1 MSSLEQYL
9 QLYRAEKQRIAAGSC
24 APLNAL
30 REEQLALLEQHGLPT
45 TRHEEY
51 LYTDVEAALAPDYGV
66 NLNRSVP
73 AIDPYKAY
81 RCAVPNLSTW
91 LYFVVN
97 DVVMP
102 SEGNTAQ
109 LPEGVVVETLCQA
122 AAKNPDFIA
131 KYYHRAAGKNYDGIA
146 AVNTL
151 LAQDG
156 ILVHIPQGVQL
167 KKPIQIVNVS
177 AAKSDLMMNRRIL
190 VVAEEGAQG
199 SILLCDHAEGEQ
211 NHLSTQ
217 VIEAFVA
224 PHAQLDIYSIEETKS
239 TNTRFSNLYTEQAEE
254 SAVSYTNVTLTNG
267 KTRNRAEFR
276 LLGENAKVE
285 ARGALMTDAEER
297 VDNYLLVDHAVPQC
311 TSEMLYKYVING
323 KSTGAFTGKVL
334 VREGAQ
340 KSLSEQI
347 NANLL
352 ASPEAR
358 VLTQPML
365 EIYADDVKCNHGS
378 SIGKMDE
385 NALFYMRQRG
395 IEEQEARLL
404 LQHAFVN
411 EVLSHVKMEQLRDR
425 LTHLVE
431 MRFRGELSPCQGCK
445 MCR

>member
-1 MSSLEQYL
+1 MGSLEQYL
-9 QLYRAEKQRIAAGSC
+9 QLYTAESQRIASGSC

-30 REEQLALLEQHGLPT
+30 REQQYSLLAERGLPT
-45 TRHEEY
+45 LRHEEY
-51 LYTDVEAALAPDYGV
+51 RYTDIQSMFALDYGV
-66 NLNRSVP
+66 NLNRAVP
-73 AIDPYKAY
+73 AINPYKTY

-102 SEGNTAQ
+102 SQGNVAQ
-109 LPEGVVVETLCQA
+109 LPEGVFVGSICQME
-122 AAKNPDFIA
+122 AKNPDFIA
-131 KYYHRAAGKNYDGIA
+131 KFYHSAAGKNFDAITA
-146 AVNTL
+146 LNTL
-151 LAQDG
+151 LVQDG
-156 ILVHIPQGVQL
+156 ILVYVPKDTLL
-167 KKPIQIVNVS
+167 KRPIQIVNVS
-177 AAKSDLMMNRRIL
+177 TAKHDLMVNRRIM
-190 VVAEEGAQG
+190 VVLEEGANG
-199 SILLCDHAEGEQ
+199 SVLLCDHAEGTSQ
-211 NHLSTQ
+211 YLSTQ

-224 PHAQLDIYSIEETKS
+224 QHAHLDIYSIEETQKS
-239 TNTRFSNLYTEQAEE
+239 NLRLSNLYVEQGAH
-254 SAVSYTNVTLTNG
+254 SDVSYTSVTLTNG

-276 LLGENAKVE
+276 LLGENAKVQ
-285 ARGALMTDAEER
+285 ARGAVMANAEEF

-311 TSEMLYKYVING
+311 ESEMLYKYVLDG
-323 KSTGAFTGKVL
+323 KSTAAFTGKVL

-340 KSLSEQI
+340 KTLSEQI

-358 VLTQPML
+358 ILTQPML

-395 IEEQEARLL
+395 IEEEEARLL
-404 LQHAFVN
+404 LQNAFVN
-411 EVLSHVKMEQLRDR
+411 EVISHIPMEQLRDR
-425 LTHLVE
+425 LAHLID